1 MILKCVKK
9 YSELRGMLLHPLL
22 TEMQVVFLGTGEVLN
37 TINELTMML
46 DTSIMRQILS
56 TSSVAKSQSY

>member
-9 YSELRGMLLHPLL
+9 YSELWGMLLHPLL

-46 DTSIMRQILS
+46 VR
-56 TSSVAKSQSY
+56 Y